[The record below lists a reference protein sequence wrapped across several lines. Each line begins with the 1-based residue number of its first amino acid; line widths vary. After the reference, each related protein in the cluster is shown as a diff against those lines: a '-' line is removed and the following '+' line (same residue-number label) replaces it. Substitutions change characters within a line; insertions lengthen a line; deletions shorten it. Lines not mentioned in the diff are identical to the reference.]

1 MEKQPGHQKVISVCR
16 LNGDEQIQMVTA
28 LALEL
33 IQCVVKL
40 PTVEEEEGGKDGGA
54 AARKDRVS

>member
-1 MEKQPGHQKVISVCR
+1 
-16 LNGDEQIQMVTA
+16 MVTA

-40 PTVEEEEGGKDGGA
+40 PTVEEEESRKERSAGG
-54 AARKDRVS
+54 RRDRVG

>member
-1 MEKQPGHQKVISVCR
+1 
-16 LNGDEQIQMVTA
+16 MVTA

-40 PTVEEEEGGKDGGA
+40 PEPPEGSEELEEKEKQEAIKQKDNVCCVNVIC
-54 AARKDRVS
+54 DR